1 MQKLELQIRIP
12 EDTFRRL
19 HDVAEARGV
28 SEADIVVQ
36 ALDLFFAFEE
46 PAAHSDYWFSVD
58 SMRED
63 WDAMPE
69 DWMLVR
75 S

>member
-1 MQKLELQIRIP
+1 MQTLELQIRIP
-12 EDTFRRL
+12 EDTFQKL

-28 SEADIVVQ
+28 SEADVVVQ
-36 ALDLFFAFEE
+36 ALFMFFAFEE

-58 SMRED
+58 SMLED
-63 WDAMPE
+63 WNVMPE
-69 DWMLVR
+69 DWMLVK